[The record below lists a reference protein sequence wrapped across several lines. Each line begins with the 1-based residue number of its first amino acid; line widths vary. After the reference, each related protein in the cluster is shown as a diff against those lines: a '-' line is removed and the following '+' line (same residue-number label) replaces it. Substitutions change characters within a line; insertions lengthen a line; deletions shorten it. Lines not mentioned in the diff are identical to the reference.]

1 MLLSGADTPSRIHR
15 VGGRSTIVD
24 RFLDGVQAHSA
35 RCFVRFAGRDHSY
48 GAIGAQVERLA
59 VTLAAAGIGH
69 GDHVALAIGNRP
81 AFVVAFLGV
90 LRTGATAVPL
100 NILYKPDEY
109 RYALQHAA
117 CAAVLTEPA
126 HETQLAEASAS
137 LARPV
142 LRLVATDEEGT
153 FATVSGGSVVRGALR
168 AAGRT
173 GLPGLED
180 LAGVFY
186 TSGTTARPKGVM
198 ITHANLIWSAEVT
211 IQSLRLSPEDVPLL
225 AFPLFHVNSLFYG
238 VLSAIVMGGS
248 VGLLEGLSVSRYW
261 TDAIATGSTWT
272 PGITGPLIRLLLRQ
286 HARDEDRRHRLRF
299 AVGGTFL
306 SLEELDA
313 FTARFGVQLVPG
325 WSMTETVGFG
335 TLHPVGRG
343 LPLEATTGIG
353 FPTLGQ
359 EVRLVR
365 DDGRDALPGEPG
377 ELLFRSPGIF
387 AGYLNDP
394 AATAAAFTEG
404 RWFRTGDLACAD
416 EQGYLYFVDRKKDM
430 IKSGGENVAAAEVER
445 VLNEHAGVAESAVIG
460 VPAGEGLMG
469 ERVEAFVVR
478 GAGSDVDA
486 ETLRTFAREKLA
498 DFKVPVAIHF
508 VPALPKT
515 PLGKIQRAELK
526 RGVAAAQS
534 SPQARQP

>member
-1 MLLSGADTPSRIHR
+1 MQSPDEQPLIHR
-15 VGGRSTIVD
+15 VGGRRTIVD
-24 RFLDGVQAHSA
+24 RFLDHVRDRAE
-35 RCFVRFAGRDHSY
+35 RCFVRYGGRDHSY
-48 GAIGAQVERLA
+48 GEIGAQVERLA
-59 VTLAAAGIGH
+59 STLAGAGIGR
-69 GDHVALAIGNRP
+69 GDRVALAIGNRP
-81 AFVVAFLGV
+81 AFVAAFLGV

-100 NILYKPDEY
+100 NTLYKADEY
-109 RYALQHAA
+109 RYALEHAG

-126 HETQLAEASAS
+126 HEARLAEAAAT

-142 LRLVATDEEGT
+142 LRLVATAEEGV
-153 FATVSGGSVVRGALR
+153 FAPASGGPSADGAMD
-168 AAGRT
+168 AGGRSE
-173 GLPGLED
+173 LPGLED

-211 IQSLRLSPEDVPLL
+211 IQSLRLAPEDVPLL

-238 VLSAIVMGGS
+238 VLSAIVMGGRI
-248 VGLLEGLSVSRYW
+248 GLLEGFSVSRYW
-261 TDAIATGSTWT
+261 QDAIASGATWT

-286 HARDEDRRHRLRF
+286 DARPEDCAHRLRF

-343 LPLEATTGIG
+343 LPLRATTGMG

-365 DDGRDALPGEPG
+365 DDGADAPPGEPG

-394 AATAAAFTEG
+394 AATAAAFAEG

-430 IKSGGENVAAAEVER
+430 IKSKGENVAAAEVER
-445 VLNEHAGVAESAVIG
+445 VLNEHPGVTESAVIG
-460 VPAGEGLMG
+460 VRVGEGLMG
-469 ERVEAFVVR
+469 ERVEAFVVKS
-478 GAGSDVDA
+478 AGSEVDEA
-486 ETLRTFAREKLA
+486 TLQAFAREKLA
-498 DFKVPVAIHF
+498 DFKVPAVVHF
-508 VPALPKT
+508 IAALPKT

-526 RGVAAAQS
+526 RGAAVAQP
-534 SPQARQP
+534 SPQERRP

>member
-1 MLLSGADTPSRIHR
+1 MSSPVTQPLIHR
-15 VGGRSTIVD
+15 VGGRRTIVD
-24 RFLDGVQAHSA
+24 RFLEGVRDHGG
-35 RCFVRFAGRDHSY
+35 RCFVRFGGRDHTW
-48 GAIGAQVERLA
+48 GEIGAQVERLA
-59 VTLAAAGIGH
+59 ASLAAAGIGR
-69 GDHVALAIGNRP
+69 GDRVALALGNRP

-100 NILYKPDEY
+100 NTLYKADEY
-109 RYALQHAA
+109 RYALEHAA
-117 CAAVLTEPA
+117 CAAILTEPV
-126 HETQLAEASAS
+126 HEPRLAEAA
-137 LARPV
+137 AQMPKPP
-142 LRLVATDEEGT
+142 LRLVATGEEGV
-153 FATVSGGSVVRGALR
+153 FAAAAPASAAAPVGSTA
-168 AAGRT
+168 
-173 GLPGLED
+173 GLPVLED

-211 IQSLRLSPEDVPLL
+211 IQSLRLGPGDVPLL

-248 VGLLEGLSVSRYW
+248 IGLLEGFSVSRYW
-261 TDAIATGSTWT
+261 SDAIATGATWT

-286 HARDEDRRHRLRF
+286 DARPEDSTHRLRF

-306 SLEELDA
+306 SLGELDA

-343 LPLEATTGIG
+343 LPLEATTGMG

-365 DDGRDALPGEPG
+365 DDGGDAPPGEPG

-394 AATAAAFTEG
+394 AATAAAFAEG
-404 RWFRTGDLACAD
+404 GWFRTGDLACAD
-416 EQGYLYFVDRKKDM
+416 GTGYLCFVDRKKDM
-430 IKSGGENVAAAEVER
+430 IKSKGENVAAAEVER
-445 VLNEHAGVAESAVIG
+445 VLNEHPGVAESAVIG
-460 VPAGEGLMG
+460 VRVGEGLMG
-469 ERVEAFVVR
+469 ERVEAFVVKS
-478 GAGSDVDA
+478 AGSEVDEA
-486 ETLRTFAREKLA
+486 ALQAFARDKLA
-498 DFKVPVAIHF
+498 DFKVPVAVHF
-508 VPALPKT
+508 VAALPKT

-526 RGVAAAQS
+526 RSRTVAGAS
-534 SPQARQP
+534 GG

>member
-1 MLLSGADTPSRIHR
+1 MSSSDTQSLIHR
-15 VGGRSTIVD
+15 VGGRRTIVD
-24 RFLDGVQAHSA
+24 RFLDNVRDRAEQ
-35 RCFVRFAGRDHSY
+35 CFVRFAGRDHTY
-48 GAIGAQVERLA
+48 GAVGAQVERLA
-59 VTLAAAGIGH
+59 ASLAAAGIGR
-69 GDHVALAIGNRP
+69 GDRVALALGNRP

-100 NILYKPDEY
+100 NTLYKADEY
-109 RYALQHAA
+109 RYALEHAG
-117 CAAVLTEPA
+117 CAAALTEPV
-126 HETQLAEASAS
+126 HEPRLVEAAAQMAKPPLRFVATAEEGVFAAAPGAAAAASAGS
-137 LARPV
+137 IAGNAAALPV
-142 LRLVATDEEGT
+142 
-153 FATVSGGSVVRGALR
+153 
-168 AAGRT
+168 
-173 GLPGLED
+173 LED

-211 IQSLRLSPEDVPLL
+211 IQSLRLGPGDVPLL

-238 VLSAIVMGGS
+238 LLSAVVMGGS
-248 VGLLEGLSVSRYW
+248 IGLLEGFSVSRYW
-261 TDAIATGSTWT
+261 SDAIATGSTWT

-286 HARDEDRRHRLRF
+286 DARPEDSAHRLRF

-343 LPLEATTGIG
+343 LPIRATTGMG

-365 DDGRDALPGEPG
+365 DEGGDASPGEPG

-394 AATAAAFTEG
+394 AATAAAFAEG
-404 RWFRTGDLACAD
+404 GWFRTGDLACAD
-416 EQGYLYFVDRKKDM
+416 ATGYLCFVDRKKDM
-430 IKSGGENVAAAEVER
+430 IKSKGENVAAAEVER
-445 VLNEHAGVAESAVIG
+445 VLNEHPGVAESAVIG
-460 VPAGEGLMG
+460 VRVGEGLMG

-478 GAGSDVDA
+478 AAGNEVDEA
-486 ETLRTFAREKLA
+486 TLQAFARDRLA
-498 DFKVPVAIHF
+498 DFKVPAAVHF
-508 VPALPKT
+508 IAALPKT

-526 RGVAAAQS
+526 RSRPVAGAS
-534 SPQARQP
+534 GG